1 VNNRSSVVCLCDS
14 PGRALALA
22 LAKRGVQ
29 VSVLDL
35 ASQLGEETVRV
46 VAEEHARVGYKPTS
60 PSAIFIKCD
69 VSNTGMIVFLGTNE
83 EKRNPIKSPW
93 SINC

>member
-1 VNNRSSVVCLCDS
+1 VHNRSFVVLLTGY

-35 ASQLGEETVRV
+35 DSQQGEETVRV
-46 VAEEHARVGYKPTS
+46 VTEEHARMGYKPTS

-69 VSNTGMIVFLGTNE
+69 VSITGTSNL
-83 EKRNPIKSPW
+83 
-93 SINC
+93 